1 MKTLFI
7 FTKKYPYGKAEAF
20 LESEIIQLS
29 KDFKKIVVCPAFEDE
44 FLRKTPD
51 NVEINKSFIYTR
63 KEQIISFF
71 IALINGVFI
80 RTLWNHLNKI
90 KSLKDF
96 KNIIRYATYEVYYLK
111 VCKNTN
117 IDFSNSIVYSY
128 WFGHFVNSLQRVKTK
143 LNLDFK
149 VITRAHRW
157 DIYEEEH
164 GLFPYR
170 QKSIDTLQVLY
181 SISQDGKNYIEEKYG
196 NTAKIKVA
204 RLGVYDRNQIS
215 KSSKENE
222 LTVISVS
229 QVTHRKRIFLLLES
243 LVSYATNNKNVVVRW
258 VHFGTGVEMENLKTA
273 VGGLNLDNLK
283 IDLRGYVLNTE
294 IYTFYKTNAIDVF
307 VNLSESEGV
316 PVSIM
321 EAQSFGI
328 PVIATNVGGTGEIV
342 NSKVGVL
349 LSDNPTIKEV
359 CSAINVVIEKEFKR
373 VQIKECWNEKSNA
386 EKNYQEFTKELIKL

>member
-1 MKTLFI
+1 MKTLYI

-20 LESEIIQLS
+20 LESEIIELS
-29 KDFKKIVVCPAFEDE
+29 KVFKKIVVCPAFEDE

-51 NVEINKSFIYTR
+51 NVEINKSFIYSK

-80 RTLWNHLNKI
+80 RTLWDHLNKI
-90 KSLKDF
+90 KSLRDF
-96 KNIIRYATYEVYYLK
+96 KNIIRYATYDVYYLK
-111 VCKNTN
+111 VCENTN

-128 WFGHFVNSLQRVKTK
+128 WFCHFVNSLQRVKTK

-157 DIYEEEH
+157 DIYEDEH
-164 GLFPYR
+164 GIFPYR
-170 QKSIDTLQVLY
+170 QKSIDRLEVLY
-181 SISQDGKNYIEEKYG
+181 SISKDGKKYLEERYG
-196 NTAKIKVA
+196 NTTKIKIA
-204 RLGVYDRNQIS
+204 RLGVYDRNQLS

-222 LTVISVS
+222 LNVISVS
-229 QVTHRKRIFLLLES
+229 QVTHRKRIFLLLDS
-243 LVSYATNNKNVVVRW
+243 LVSYATKNKNVVVRW
-258 VHFGTGVEMENLKTA
+258 VHFGTGVEMENLKKV
-273 VGGLNLDNLK
+273 VGHLNLDNLK

-321 EAQSFGI
+321 EAQSFGV
-328 PVIATNVGGTGEIV
+328 PVIATDVGGTCEIV
-342 NSKVGVL
+342 NSSVGVL
-349 LSDNPTIKEV
+349 LNSAPTINEV
-359 CSAINVVIEKEFKR
+359 CSAIEVVINKEFKR
-373 VQIKECWNEKSNA
+373 TQIKEYWNEKSNA
-386 EKNYQEFTKELIKL
+386 EKKYQEFTKELIKL